1 MKYKD
6 FALSYVGTREGTK
19 RHKEIID
26 GYNNGISPLPRHYR
40 VTYHDAWCAT
50 FVSYV
55 LLKCGAINAPYEC
68 SCYYMVEKAKKNK
81 QIVKTPKVNDLV
93 IYDWGNNGSLDHVGI
108 IYKIVGNNLYVV
120 EGNKSNQVATRVIN
134 KDNYQIECFIR
145 VKQKEDT
152 TPAKP
157 SKPATD
163 IDAVARRVIN
173 GDYGNYPERK
183 TNLEKEGY
191 DYYTV
196 QKRVNELLS

>member
-1 MKYKD
+1 MKFKD
-6 FALSYVGTREGTK
+6 FALSYVGVRQGTK

-26 GYNNGISPLPRHYR
+26 GYNNGVKPLPRYYR
-40 VTYHDAWCAT
+40 VTYTDAWCAT

-55 LLKCGAINAPYEC
+55 MYKCGAVNAPYEC
-68 SCYYMVEKAKKNK
+68 SCYYMTEKAKKNK

-108 IYKIVGNNLYVV
+108 IYKIDGNTLYVV
-120 EGNKSNQVATRVIN
+120 EGNKSNQVGTRTIN
-134 KDNYQIECFIR
+134 KNNSEIECFIR
-145 VKQKEDT
+145 VKQKDDNTSANT
-152 TPAKP
+152 T
-157 SKPATD
+157 TN
-163 IDAVARRVIN
+163 IDAIAKRVIN

-191 DYYTV
+191 NYNEV

>member
-1 MKYKD
+1 MKFKD
-6 FALSYVGTREGTK
+6 FALSYVGVRQGTK

-26 GYNNGISPLPRHYR
+26 GYNNGVKPLPRYYR
-40 VTYHDAWCAT
+40 VTYTDAWCAT

-55 LLKCGAINAPYEC
+55 MYKCGAINAPYEC

-108 IYKIVGNNLYVV
+108 IYKIDGNTLYVV
-120 EGNKSNQVATRVIN
+120 EGNKSNQVGTRTIN
-134 KDNYQIECFIR
+134 KNNSEIECFIR
-145 VKQKEDT
+145 VKQKDDNTSANT
-152 TPAKP
+152 T
-157 SKPATD
+157 TN
-163 IDAVARRVIN
+163 IDAIAKRVIN

-191 DYYTV
+191 NYNEV